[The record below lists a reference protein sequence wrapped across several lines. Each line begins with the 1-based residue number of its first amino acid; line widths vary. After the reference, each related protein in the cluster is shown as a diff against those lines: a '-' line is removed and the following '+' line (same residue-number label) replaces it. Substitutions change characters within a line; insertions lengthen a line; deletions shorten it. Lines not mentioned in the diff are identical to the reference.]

1 VQLHLPVDA
10 LRVLP
15 SDIGDAP
22 SLPGEEP
29 DPETVAAG

>member
-15 SDIGDAP
+15 AGNGDSP
-22 SLPGEEP
+22 SLEGEKP
-29 DPETVAAG
+29 DPETVPAG

>member
-15 SDIGDAP
+15 SGSGDAP
-22 SLPGEEP
+22 SPEGEEP

>member
-1 VQLHLPVDA
+1 VDA

-15 SDIGDAP
+15 SDIGDTP
-22 SLPGEEP
+22 RLKGEEP